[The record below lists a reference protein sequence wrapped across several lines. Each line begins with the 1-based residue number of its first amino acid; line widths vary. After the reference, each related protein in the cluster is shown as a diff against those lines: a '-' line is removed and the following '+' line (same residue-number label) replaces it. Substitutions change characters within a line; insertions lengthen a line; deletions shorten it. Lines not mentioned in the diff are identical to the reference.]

1 MGPCNTIIDSICLS
15 PNSFFLHIVELTEG
29 LYVGNTLFYFR
40 GEMKQRFLMHL
51 LLLSLFGSTFYVFT
65 SVEK

>member
-29 LYVGNTLFYFR
+29 LYVGIHF
-40 GEMKQRFLMHL
+40 
-51 LLLSLFGSTFYVFT
+51 FT